1 MVISLA
7 GRQALYKG
15 DLMMLEMIANCNWTR
30 PLYVAITVGSEN
42 FMNLGDNFIQEGL
55 ANRITPFYTQNGQ
68 NENGVNLRNFDTE
81 KTYDV
86 MMHRFKWGG
95 LSKPG
100 LYIDETVAR
109 MCWTHRREMADLAL
123 HLIAKGER
131 GKALKV
137 LQKVEK
143 EIPYY
148 NVPVSYMSG
157 SGDMAR
163 AYALLGQKAKAHQI
177 YDALWKIS
185 LQYANYYM
193 SLSPRY
199 FDMSQS
205 SCKMHFQIMMN
216 LVNENDRFDR
226 TWANSHAAQLTNLF
240 KRFQSLG
247 GSLQQES

>member
-1 MVISLA
+1 
-7 GRQALYKG
+7 
-15 DLMMLEMIANCNWTR
+15 
-30 PLYVAITVGSEN
+30 
-42 FMNLGDNFIQEGL
+42 
-55 ANRITPFYTQNGQ
+55 
-68 NENGVNLRNFDTE
+68 
-81 KTYDV
+81 
-86 MMHRFKWGG
+86 
-95 LSKPG
+95 
-100 LYIDETVAR
+100 

-137 LQKVEK
+137 LQKVEN

-226 TWANSHAAQLTNLF
+226 TWANGHAAQLTNLF

>member
-1 MVISLA
+1 
-7 GRQALYKG
+7 
-15 DLMMLEMIANCNWTR
+15 
-30 PLYVAITVGSEN
+30 
-42 FMNLGDNFIQEGL
+42 
-55 ANRITPFYTQNGQ
+55 
-68 NENGVNLRNFDTE
+68 
-81 KTYDV
+81 
-86 MMHRFKWGG
+86 
-95 LSKPG
+95 
-100 LYIDETVAR
+100 
-109 MCWTHRREMADLAL
+109 
-123 HLIAKGER
+123 
-131 GKALKV
+131 
-137 LQKVEK
+137 
-143 EIPYY
+143 
-148 NVPVSYMSG
+148 MSG